1 MSYSARILL
10 VGSYAPDRQFSMLH
24 YTSWLA
30 AALRR
35 QGLQVDLAAPSA
47 RLGRF
52 ASRQGAAR
60 KWLGFIDKFL
70 LFSAE
75 LRLRA
80 SRYDLIHIADHSNA
94 PYALVLGS
102 RPLSVTCHDLIPIK
116 VLSGEIDG
124 QRLPSTGAYLQRLI
138 RFALHRIANVA
149 FVSETTRGDFVRLI
163 GPPSGTDEVI
173 PNPVIGFGDM
183 DKHRALQLLQQANL
197 PVDRPFLL
205 HVGSNLWYKNRA
217 GAVELFG
224 LLRDHPEWAPSLRD
238 SMLVCVGPP
247 LSDDARRIASNWQ
260 RNLIVVSEASNE
272 LIEALYMRAEALL
285 YPSIE
290 EGFGWP
296 IIEAQACGCPVITTD
311 KEPMRSI
318 AGPAALLIDPA
329 QPEQAAATIARN
341 WAWLTSQSEA
351 ARAHA
356 RSFSEAAA
364 AAHYA
369 AFVAKVLARARTKDR
384 AS

>member
-1 MSYSARILL
+1 MSHSARILL

-52 ASRQGAAR
+52 ASKQGAAR

-70 LFSAE
+70 LFSVE
-75 LRLRA
+75 LKARA

-102 RPLSVTCHDLIPIK
+102 RPLSITCHDLIPIK
-116 VLSGEIDG
+116 VVSGEIEG
-124 QRLPSTGAYLQRLI
+124 QRLPPTGTYLQHLI
-138 RFALHRIANVA
+138 RFSLHRIANVA
-149 FVSETTRGDFVRLI
+149 FVSEATRADFIRLI
-163 GPPSGTDEVI
+163 GAPSGADEVI

-183 DKHRALQLLQQANL
+183 DKHRALQLLQEAGV

-205 HVGSNLWYKNRA
+205 HVGSNLWYKNRG
-217 GAVELFG
+217 GAVRLFG
-224 LLRDHPEWAPSLRD
+224 LLRDHPEWAPSFRD
-238 SMLVCVGPP
+238 ALMICVGPP
-247 LSDDARRIASNWQ
+247 LPDDAMQMASTWQ
-260 RNLIVVSEASNE
+260 QNLIVLSDASNE
-272 LIEALYMRAEALL
+272 LIEALYARAEALL
-285 YPSIE
+285 YPSLD

-296 IIEAQACGCPVITTD
+296 IIEAQACGCPVITTN

-351 ARAHA
+351 ARVHA

-364 AAHYA
+364 AARYA
-369 AFVAKVLARARTKDR
+369 AFVAKVLARARTEDR
-384 AS
+384 IL